1 MENVRSSNR
10 EYRLPRQIGMSVLPE
25 ATMLSETE
33 ARELTQKLLSYV
45 KADDAT
51 VGVGSENYSHLRFA
65 ANAFT
70 TSGARENIGVNVT
83 VWVDKKRGSSS
94 TNELDDASLRAA
106 VAEAETLARIS
117 PVDREYLPTLGP
129 QTYTPVNGYA
139 EATSNISLQDR
150 ARAINDVIAS
160 CERAKVIG
168 AGFHQARGSANGS
181 ATKNGNFNYS
191 RSSLVSLSTTARTA
205 DGGSSGYFLRN
216 HFDVAKLDSKRVAR
230 EAIRKALESRRPRTL
245 EPGVYSAILEPQ
257 AVADLLSGFAF
268 GFDARSADEG
278 RSPFSA
284 PGGKTKVGQ
293 QIFDPRI
300 NLYSDPWH
308 PQLPGS
314 SAAQG
319 GIPAQRI
326 HLVRNGVLENLIY
339 SRFWAKQKDK
349 QPTPGPVNNIMA
361 GSTAPS
367 TIDDMIKSTK
377 RGLLIGRFWY
387 IRGVDPRTALQT
399 GLTRDGV
406 WYVGDGKI
414 QYPVNNFRFN
424 QSLVQ
429 LLAPGDVEMIGAPE
443 RVGSS
448 EGQGTSLAMLPALKV
463 KEFTFTSQS
472 EAV

>member
-1 MENVRSSNR
+1 
-10 EYRLPRQIGMSVLPE
+10 
-25 ATMLSETE
+25 MLLTESE
-33 ARELTQKLLSYV
+33 ARALTQKLLGYV
-45 KADDAT
+45 KADDAAIN
-51 VGVGSENYSHLRFA
+51 VNSENYSHLRFA

-70 TSGARENIGVNVT
+70 TSGARENTTVNVT
-83 VWVDKKRGSSS
+83 VWIDKKRGSAT
-94 TNELDDASLRAA
+94 TNEIDDASLRAA
-106 VAEAETLARIS
+106 VAQAETLARIS
-117 PVDREYLPTLGP
+117 PVDREYLPTLGA
-129 QTYTPVNGYA
+129 QSYQPVDGYA

-150 ARAINDVIAS
+150 ARTVNDVIAQ
-160 CERAKVIG
+160 CEKARVIG
-168 AGFHQARGSANGS
+168 AGFHQARGLSNAF

-216 HFDVAKLDSKRVAR
+216 HFDVAKLDAKRVAR
-230 EAIRKALESRRPRTL
+230 EAIRKALESRRPRTI

-257 AVADLLSGFAF
+257 AVADLLSGFIF

-284 PGGKTKVGQ
+284 PGGKTKIGQ

-300 NLYSDPWH
+300 NIYSDPWNAD
-308 PQLPGS
+308 LPGS
-314 SAAQG
+314 AAAQG
-319 GIPAQRI
+319 GIPAQRV

-339 SRFWAKQKDK
+339 SRFWARQKDK

-361 GSTAPS
+361 SSTAPS
-367 TIDDMIKSTK
+367 TIEDMIKSTD

-387 IRGVDPRTALQT
+387 IRSVDPRTALQT

-406 WYVGDGKI
+406 WYVEKGKI

-424 QSLVQ
+424 QSLMQ
-429 LLAPGDVEMIGAPE
+429 LLAPGNVEMIGAPE

-448 EGQGTSLAMLPALKV
+448 EGQGTSSALLPALKV
-463 KEFTFTSQS
+463 KEFSFTSQS

>member
-1 MENVRSSNR
+1 
-10 EYRLPRQIGMSVLPE
+10 
-25 ATMLSETE
+25 MLTETQ
-33 ARELTQKLLSYV
+33 ARELTQKLLGYV
-45 KADDAT
+45 KADDAAVNVT
-51 VGVGSENYSHLRFA
+51 SENYSHLRFA
-65 ANAFT
+65 ANSFT
-70 TSGARENIGVNVT
+70 TSGARENTTVGVT
-83 VWVDKKRGSSS
+83 VWIDKKRGAAT
-94 TNELDDASLRAA
+94 TNEIDDASLRAA

-117 PVDREYLPTLGP
+117 PVDREYLPTLGA
-129 QTYTPVNGYA
+129 QTYQPINAYA
-139 EATSNISLQDR
+139 EATSNISLRDR
-150 ARAINDVIAS
+150 ARIINDVIAQ
-160 CERAKVIG
+160 CEKSRVIG
-168 AGFHQARGSANGS
+168 AGFHQARGLINAS
-181 ATKNGNFNYS
+181 ATKNGNFTYFP
-191 RSSLVSLSTTARTA
+191 SSLVSLSTTARTA

-216 HFDVAKLDSKRVAR
+216 HFDVAQLDTKRVAR
-230 EAIRKALESRRPRTL
+230 EAIRKALESRGPRTL
-245 EPGVYSAILEPQ
+245 EPGIYTAILEPQ
-257 AVADLLSGFAF
+257 AVADLLSGFIF

-278 RSPFSA
+278 RSAFSA

-300 NLYSDPWH
+300 NIYSDPWH

-314 SAAQG
+314 PAAQG

-339 SRFWAKQKDK
+339 SRFWARQKEK

-361 GSTAPS
+361 SSTVPS
-367 TIDDMIKSTK
+367 SIDDMIKSTN

-406 WYVGDGKI
+406 WYVENGKI
-414 QYPVNNFRFN
+414 QYPVKNFRFN

-429 LLAPGDVEMIGAPE
+429 LLAPGNVEMIGAPE

-448 EGQGTSLAMLPALKV
+448 EGQGTASAMLPALKV

>member
-1 MENVRSSNR
+1 
-10 EYRLPRQIGMSVLPE
+10 
-25 ATMLSETE
+25 MLTETQ
-33 ARELTQKLLSYV
+33 ARELTQKILGYV
-45 KADDAT
+45 KADDAA
-51 VGVGSENYSHLRFA
+51 VNVNSEKYSHLRFA
-65 ANAFT
+65 ANSFT
-70 TSGARENIGVNVT
+70 TSGARENTTVGVT
-83 VWVDKKRGSSS
+83 VWIDKKRGAAT
-94 TNELDDASLRAA
+94 TNEIDDASLRVT
-106 VAEAETLARIS
+106 VAQAETLARIS

-129 QTYTPVNGYA
+129 QTYQPINAYA
-139 EATSNISLQDR
+139 EATSNISLRDR
-150 ARAINDVIAS
+150 ARTINDAIAE
-160 CERAKVIG
+160 CEKARVIG
-168 AGFHQARGSANGS
+168 AGFHQARGLVNAS
-181 ATKNGNFNYS
+181 ATKNGNFNYFP
-191 RSSLVSLSTTARTA
+191 SSLVSLSTTARTA

-216 HFDVAKLDSKRVAR
+216 HFDVAQLDTKRVAR
-230 EAIRKALESRRPRTL
+230 EAIRKALESRSPRTL
-245 EPGVYSAILEPQ
+245 DPGVYTAILEPQ

-300 NLYSDPWH
+300 NVYSDPWH
-308 PQLPGS
+308 PQLPG
-314 SAAQG
+314 APAVQG

-339 SRFWAKQKDK
+339 SRFWAKLKGK

-361 GSTAPS
+361 SSTAPS
-367 TIDDMIKSTK
+367 TVDDMIESTD

-406 WYVGDGKI
+406 WYVENGKI
-414 QYPVNNFRFN
+414 QYPVNNLRFN

-429 LLAPGDVEMIGAPE
+429 LLAPGNVEMIGAPE

-448 EGQGTSLAMLPALKV
+448 EGQGGASAMLPALKV
-463 KEFTFTSQS
+463 KQFTFTSQS

>member
-1 MENVRSSNR
+1 M
-10 EYRLPRQIGMSVLPE
+10 LTE
-25 ATMLSETE
+25 AQ
-33 ARELTQKLLSYV
+33 ARELTQKLLGYV

-51 VGVGSENYSHLRFA
+51 VNVTSENYSHLRFA
-65 ANAFT
+65 ANSFT
-70 TSGARENIGVNVT
+70 TSGARENTTVGVT
-83 VWVDKKRGSSS
+83 VWIDKKRGAAT
-94 TNELDDASLRAA
+94 TNEIDDASLRAA
-106 VAEAETLARIS
+106 VAQAETLARIS

-129 QTYTPVNGYA
+129 QTYQPIKAYA
-139 EATSNISLQDR
+139 EATSNISLRDR
-150 ARAINDVIAS
+150 ARTINDVIAQ
-160 CERAKVIG
+160 CEKSRVIG
-168 AGFHQARGSANGS
+168 AGFHQARGLTNAS
-181 ATKNGNFNYS
+181 ATKNGNFNYFQ
-191 RSSLVSLSTTARTA
+191 SSLVSLSTTARTVG
-205 DGGSSGYFLRN
+205 GGSSGYFLRN
-216 HFDVAKLDSKRVAR
+216 HYDVTQLDTKRVAR
-230 EAIRKALESRRPRTL
+230 EAIRKALESRSPRTL
-245 EPGVYSAILEPQ
+245 EPDVYTAILEPQ
-257 AVADLLSGFAF
+257 AVADLLSGFIF

-300 NLYSDPWH
+300 NIYSDPWH

-314 SAAQG
+314 PAAQG

-326 HLVRNGVLENLIY
+326 HLVRNGLLENLIY

-361 GSTAPS
+361 SSTAPS
-367 TIDDMIKSTK
+367 TIDDMIKSTT

-406 WYVGDGKI
+406 WYVENGRI

-429 LLAPGDVEMIGAPE
+429 LLAPGNVEMIGVPE

-448 EGQGTSLAMLPALKV
+448 EGQGTASAMLPALKV